1 MDAVK
6 LLNYT
11 HYFDD
16 LKNENQFLPYKYYFV
31 GSKSTFYESLKYLDH
46 NKLFHSSSFFP
57 TYYNNIGDYRFYDY
71 IPFDRHDQWDEWGHF
86 SYDVIPASIKILKET
101 KQYHISV
108 VYNIDSD
115 TTIGEVKERIL
126 IPLFDKLYN
135 HPSTLTT
142 LLFINRLSNEQ
153 VLFELFLFCSEEIEG
168 EVIDNFFA
176 KEGRADEL
184 VYALLTPLNYDYFH
198 YRFYLEVFH
207 NSNVITQSSAILSC
221 VLKPYSHFSKDTY
234 LEADNSL
241 RGEEPFLYYYF
252 NTVLPERFPD

>member
-1 MDAVK
+1 MNAQQLFTYSHCFQDS
-6 LLNYT
+6 
-11 HYFDD
+11 
-16 LKNENQFLPYKYYFV
+16 ENKELFLPYKYVFDKV
-31 GSKSTFYESLKYLDH
+31 KSTFYQSLKYLDDK
-46 NKLFHSSSFFP
+46 NLFRPKEYPSG
-57 TYYNNIGDYRFYDY
+57 YNMLPDYRFYDY

-108 VYNIDSD
+108 VYNIDSN

-126 IPLFDKLYN
+126 IPLLDKLYN
-135 HPSTLTT
+135 HPNTLTT

-176 KEGRADEL
+176 KEARADEL